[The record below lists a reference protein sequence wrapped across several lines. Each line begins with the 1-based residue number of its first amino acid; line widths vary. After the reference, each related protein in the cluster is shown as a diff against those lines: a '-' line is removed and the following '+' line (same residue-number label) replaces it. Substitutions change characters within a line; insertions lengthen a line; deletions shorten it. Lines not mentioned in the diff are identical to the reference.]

1 MTSVIVDTNVGLVA
15 NSQSNADPKCQRKC
29 IERLLQITTEGTL
42 LLDSL
47 GLILHE
53 YLKQKPHGF
62 PQGPGDLFFVWAND
76 NQANPSLCR
85 IIDVTATDES
95 IVDWQVHSHD
105 PDLEEF
111 PLNEDLEGFDR
122 QDRKFVAVSI
132 ASKEQPTIINAA
144 DSDWHEFEAALRN
157 VGVVVDF
164 ICPRT
169 LRGKKL
175 LAP

>member
-15 NSQSNADPKCQRKC
+15 NSRSNADLSCQRKC
-29 IERLLQITTEGTL
+29 IERLLQITTVGTL

-53 YLKQKPHGF
+53 YLKQKPYGF
-62 PQGPGDLFFVWAND
+62 PQEFGDLFFIWAND
-76 NQANPSLCR
+76 NQANPAQCR
-85 IIDVTATDES
+85 MIEITIVGGAT
-95 IVDWQVHSHD
+95 VDWHVHSHD

-111 PLNEDLEGFDR
+111 PLDDGLERFDR

-132 ASKEQPTIINAA
+132 ASKEQPMIINAV
-144 DSDWHEFEAALRN
+144 DSDWHEFEAALSK
-157 VGVVVDF
+157 VGVAVDF

-169 LRGKKL
+169 VRGKKL
-175 LAP
+175 VSS